1 MIKNLKKLIFLFI
14 CTIYL
19 GQLNIFA
26 HEGHSKKPKMPAIG
40 VIQGSVID
48 STNGTP
54 IEYASISIIDNHDG
68 DVVTGGLSDKSGSF
82 NITGIPLGEYI
93 VNIEFIGYSKKEI
106 GPINVFPG
114 QMTGGKGKVKHFLG
128 EIPLKISSVNLDA
141 VEVVGDESQFIQ
153 TVDKQ
158 IFNVGKNLTAAGGT
172 GFDLLRKV
180 PTVDVNIDGEVS
192 IAGDANV
199 TILIDGKRSGLTGS
213 NRRGVIDNI
222 QVSMVEKVEVITN
235 PSAKY
240 DPDGVGGIIN
250 IVMKRGSFDG
260 LNGSISGMAGEYE
273 KRNLSANMNYR
284 SDRWNIFVGASSYS
298 GNNIGKGYR
307 NFTYNYSDSSASLKQ
322 NTLRIKNPANVGLRM
337 GGDYYP
343 DKNSTISYTYSFNDH
358 EETTN
363 EELEYLSPFSRLT
376 KSSSE
381 DDGNHHD
388 HSLSYENKF
397 GTNDRKLYAG
407 IDFNFEE
414 DDVVQYSIE
423 NSSAIDDFNSGDI
436 DTDFKEKN
444 NSQTYRVD
452 YEDGLSDRL
461 SIETGMKA
469 TLKSYSTDYS
479 YRDKLYINNYNEDI
493 YAGYVSATY
502 NITDR
507 FGIKAG
513 TRYEQVETNASL
525 VPSSSNI
532 VSPDDTLDL
541 ILAIIDSAALLSP
554 YVKPYSKIYPSIFL
568 IYKISPMQTIQFGY
582 SQKVN
587 RPGRRT
593 ISPFPRNTYDISRIR
608 NGNPYL
614 DPEYSDVAEL
624 KYSSNSRKLNFNAG
638 LSYKLIKDNIMWWD
652 RDMFQFQGNVYEI
665 LTADNSENSESFGS
679 SLVIAYRPTPL
690 ISLMLSRWSW
700 NNKTYGNGES
710 DLNGDS
716 NGAYYRSMITLNLPR
731 IARMELSMGG
741 RGDMKFTTGS
751 SPGNFSADLGIQKSF
766 LDNKLSVTLKFD
778 DIFDTK
784 KFVINTENVIENK
797 FTNETYTQIMDAERR
812 RSQRY
817 MSVNIDYNFGKQQ
830 KKKWNRRNFGGGRSG
845 GGMDMDY

>member
-1 MIKNLKKLIFLFI
+1 MIKSFKRLIFLSA
-14 CTIYL
+14 CTIFL
-19 GQLNIFA
+19 IQNIYG

-40 VIQGSVID
+40 VVQGSVTD
-48 STNGTP
+48 STSGAP
-54 IEYASISIIDNHDG
+54 IEYASISMIDNHDG
-68 DVVTGGLSDKSGSF
+68 DVVTGGLSDKNGSF
-82 NITGIPLGEYI
+82 NISEIPLGEYI
-93 VNIEFIGYSKKEI
+93 VVIEFIGYSKKEI
-106 GPINVFPG
+106 GPINIFPG
-114 QMTGGKGKVKHFLG
+114 QMTGGKGKIKHFLG
-128 EIPLKISSVNLDA
+128 EIPLKVSSVNLDA
-141 VEVVGDESQFIQ
+141 IEVVGDESQFIQ

-158 IFNVGKNLTAAGGT
+158 VFKVGKNLTAAGGT

-213 NRRGVIDNI
+213 NRRGVVDNI

-260 LNGSISGMAGEYE
+260 LNGSLSGMAGEYE
-273 KRNLSANMNYR
+273 KRNLNGNVNYR
-284 SDRWNIFVGASSYS
+284 QNKWNVFAGASSQS

-322 NTLRIKNPANVGLRM
+322 NTMRTKNPANIGLRM

-343 DKNSTISYTYSFNDH
+343 SKSSTFSYTYSFNDH
-358 EETTN
+358 TETTK
-363 EELEYLSPFSRLT
+363 EELEFYEPFSRLS
-376 KSSSE
+376 KSKSE
-381 DDGNHHD
+381 DLGNHHD
-388 HSLSYENKF
+388 HSFSYENNF
-397 GTNDRKLYAG
+397 GTKDRKLSAG
-407 IDFNFEE
+407 IDINFEE
-414 DDVVQYSIE
+414 DDVTQYNIK
-423 NSSAIDDFNSGDI
+423 NSSIIDDYNSGST

-444 NSQTYRVD
+444 NSQTFRLD
-452 YEDGLSDRL
+452 YEDGLSDKL
-461 SIETGMKA
+461 SIEAGFKT
-469 TLKSYSTDYS
+469 TLKSFSTDYT
-479 YRDKLYINNYNEDI
+479 YLNQLYINDYSEDI
-493 YAGYVSATY
+493 YAGYISTTY
-502 NITDR
+502 DITDQ

-513 TRYEQVETNASL
+513 ARYEQVETNASL
-525 VPSSSNI
+525 ESSSSNTA
-532 VSPDDTLDL
+532 PDSINIIST
-541 ILAIIDSAALLSP
+541 IIDNAVELSP
-554 YVKPYSKIYPSIFL
+554 YEKPYSKIYPSLFL
-568 IYKISPMQTIQFGY
+568 IYKVSPMQTIQFGY

-587 RPGRRT
+587 RPGRRS
-593 ISPFPRNTYDISRIR
+593 ISPFPRNTYDITRIR

-638 LSYKLIKDNIMWWD
+638 LSYKLVKDNIMWWD
-652 RDMFQFQGNVYEI
+652 RDMVEFQGDVYEI
-665 LTADNSENSESFGS
+665 LTADNSENSEDFGS
-679 SLVIAYRPTPL
+679 SLIINYRPMPM

-700 NNKTYGNGES
+700 NRRTYGNGES

-741 RGDMKFTTGS
+741 RGDMKFTTGG
-751 SPGNFSADLGIQKSF
+751 SPGNFSADLGLQKSF
-766 LDNKLSVTLKFD
+766 LSNKLSITLKFD
-778 DIFDTK
+778 DIFDSK
-784 KFVINTENVIENK
+784 KFVINTENII
-797 FTNETYTQIMDAERR
+797 TNPISQETYIQLMDAERR

-817 MSVNIDYNFGKQQ
+817 MSININYNFGKQQ

>member
-1 MIKNLKKLIFLFI
+1 MTKFSLRLVLLSIFLL
-14 CTIYL
+14 YL
-19 GQLNIFA
+19 SSNNLLA
-26 HEGHSKKPKMPAIG
+26 HEGHNKKPKMPAIG
-40 VIQGSVID
+40 VIQGSVTD
-48 STNGTP
+48 SSSGAP
-54 IEYASISIIDNHDG
+54 IEYASVSIIDNQDG
-68 DVVTGGLSDKSGSF
+68 DVITGGLSDKDGSF
-82 NITGIPLGEYI
+82 NISEIPLGQYI
-93 VNIEFIGYSKKEI
+93 IIVEFIGYAKKEI
-106 GPINVFPG
+106 GPLDVFPG
-114 QMTGGKGKVKHFLG
+114 QMTGGKGKIKHFLG
-128 EIPLKISSVNLDA
+128 EISLKISSVNLDA
-141 VEVVGDESQFIQ
+141 VEVIGDESQFIQ

-158 IFNVGKNLTAAGGT
+158 IFKVGKNLTAAGGT

-213 NRRGVIDNI
+213 NRRGIVDNI
-222 QVSMVEKVEVITN
+222 QVGMVEKVEVITN

-260 LNGSISGMAGEYE
+260 LNGSISGMVGEYE
-273 KRNLSANMNYR
+273 KRNLNGNMNYR
-284 SDRWNIFVGASSYS
+284 SDKWNIFAGASSRS

-307 NFTYNYSDSSASLKQ
+307 NFTYNYSNGSSASLKQ
-322 NTLRIKNPANVGLRM
+322 NTLRIKNPANIGLRM

-343 DKNSTISYTYSFNDH
+343 SKSSTISYTYSFNDH

-363 EELEYLSPFSRLT
+363 EELKYLSPSSRLT

-381 DDGNHHD
+381 DVGNHHD

-397 GTNDRKLYAG
+397 GTNDRKLSAG

-423 NSSAIDDFNSGDI
+423 NSSLIDDFGSGYT

-444 NSQTYRVD
+444 ESQTFRVD
-452 YEDGLSDRL
+452 YEDGLSEKL

-469 TLKSYSTDYS
+469 TLKSFSTDYT
-479 YRDKLYINNYNEDI
+479 YLDQLYINDYSEDI
-493 YAGYVSATY
+493 YAGYASATY
-502 NITDR
+502 DVTDR

-513 TRYEQVETNASL
+513 ARYEKVETNASL
-525 VPSSSNI
+525 MPSSSNTA
-532 VSPDDTLDL
+532 PDSVNIIST
-541 ILAIIDSAALLSP
+541 IIDNAIELSP
-554 YVKPYSKIYPSIFL
+554 YEKPYSKIYPSLFL
-568 IYKISPMQTIQFGY
+568 IYKLSPMQTVQFGY

-652 RDMFQFQGNVYEI
+652 TDWVEFQGEDYQI

-679 SLVIAYRPTPL
+679 SLVIVYRPMPL
-690 ISLMLSRWSW
+690 VSLMLSRWSW
-700 NNKTYGNGES
+700 NNRTYGNGES

-741 RGDMKFTTGS
+741 RGDMNFTNGS
-751 SPGNFSADLGIQKSF
+751 SPGNFSADLGLQKSF
-766 LDNKLSVTLKFD
+766 LNNKLSVTLKFD

-784 KFVINTENVIENK
+784 KFVINTEYAIEP
-797 FTNETYTQIMDAERR
+797 TSGDIYTQLMNAERR
-812 RSQRY
+812 RGQRY
-817 MSVNIDYNFGKQQ
+817 MSVNINYNFGKQQ
-830 KKKWNRRNFGGGRSG
+830 KKKWNRRNFGGRGGGG

>member
-1 MIKNLKKLIFLFI
+1 MTNSFKRLLILSAFALFI
-14 CTIYL
+14 L
-19 GQLNIFA
+19 PFNIFA
-26 HEGHSKKPKMPAIG
+26 HEGHNKKPKMPAIG
-40 VIQGSVID
+40 VIQGSVTD
-48 STNGTP
+48 SSSGAP

-68 DVVTGGLSDKSGSF
+68 DVITGGLSDKNGSF
-82 NITGIPLGEYI
+82 NISEIPLGQYI
-93 VNIEFIGYSKKEI
+93 IIVEFIGYAKKEI
-106 GPINVFPG
+106 GPLNVFPG
-114 QMTGGKGKVKHFLG
+114 QMTGGNGKIKHFLG

-141 VEVVGDESQFIQ
+141 VEVIGDESQFIQ

-158 IFNVGKNLTAAGGT
+158 IFKVGKNLTAAGGT

-213 NRRGVIDNI
+213 NRRGVVDNI
-222 QVSMVEKVEVITN
+222 QVGMVEKVEVITN

-260 LNGSISGMAGEYE
+260 LNGSISGMVGEYE
-273 KRNLSANMNYR
+273 KRNLNGNMNYR
-284 SDRWNIFVGASSYS
+284 SDKWNIFAGSSS
-298 GNNIGKGYR
+298 RTGNYIGRGFR
-307 NFTYNYSDSSASLKQ
+307 EFTYNYSDSSASLKQ
-322 NTLRIKNPANVGLRM
+322 NTLRIKNPGNIGLRM

-343 DKNSTISYTYSFNDH
+343 NKNSTISYTYSFNDH
-358 EETTN
+358 EETTS
-363 EELEYLSPFSRLT
+363 EELEYISPFSRLT

-381 DDGNHHD
+381 NVGNHHD

-397 GTNDRKLYAG
+397 GTNDRKLSAG

-423 NSSAIDDFNSGDI
+423 NSSLIDDFGSGNT
-436 DTDFKEKN
+436 DTDFKEKIE
-444 NSQTYRVD
+444 SQTFRVD

-469 TLKSYSTDYS
+469 TLKSFSTDYT
-479 YRDKLYINNYNEDI
+479 YLDQLYINDYSEDI
-493 YAGYVSATY
+493 YAGYASATY
-502 NITDR
+502 DVTDR

-513 TRYEQVETNASL
+513 ARYEKVETNASL
-525 VPSSSNI
+525 MSSSSNTA
-532 VSPDDTLDL
+532 PDSVNIIST
-541 ILAIIDSAALLSP
+541 IIDNAIELSP
-554 YVKPYSKIYPSIFL
+554 YEKPYSKIYPSLFL
-568 IYKISPMQTIQFGY
+568 IYKLSPMQTVQFGY

-614 DPEYSDVAEL
+614 DPEYSDVSEL

-652 RDMFQFQGNVYEI
+652 RDMVEFQGDVYEI

-679 SLVIAYRPTPL
+679 SLVIVYRPMPL
-690 ISLMLSRWSW
+690 VSLMLSRWSW
-700 NNKTYGNGES
+700 NNRTYGNGES

-731 IARMELSMGG
+731 IVRMELSMGG
-741 RGDMKFTTGS
+741 RGDMKFTTGG
-751 SPGNFSADLGIQKSF
+751 SPGNFSADLGLQKSF
-766 LDNKLSVTLKFD
+766 LNNKLSVTLKFD

-784 KFVINTENVIENK
+784 KFVINTENTI
-797 FTNETYTQIMDAERR
+797 TNPISQETYTQLMNAERR
-812 RSQRY
+812 RQQRY
-817 MSVNIDYNFGKQQ
+817 MSVNINYNFGKQQ
-830 KKKWNRRNFGGGRSG
+830 KKKWNRRNFGGRGGGG

>member
-1 MIKNLKKLIFLFI
+1 MIKSFKRLIFLSA
-14 CTIYL
+14 CTIFL
-19 GQLNIFA
+19 IQNIYG

-40 VIQGSVID
+40 VVQGSVTD
-48 STNGTP
+48 STSGAP
-54 IEYASISIIDNHDG
+54 IEYASISMIDNHDG
-68 DVVTGGLSDKSGSF
+68 DVVTGGLSDKNGSF
-82 NITGIPLGEYI
+82 NISEIPLGEYI
-93 VNIEFIGYSKKEI
+93 VVIEFIGYSKKEI
-106 GPINVFPG
+106 GPINIFPG
-114 QMTGGKGKVKHFLG
+114 QMTGGKGKIKHFLG
-128 EIPLKISSVNLDA
+128 EIPLKVSSVNLDA
-141 VEVVGDESQFIQ
+141 IEVVGDESQFIQ

-158 IFNVGKNLTAAGGT
+158 VFKVGKNLTAAGGT

-213 NRRGVIDNI
+213 NRRGVVDNI

-260 LNGSISGMAGEYE
+260 LNGSVSGMAGEYE
-273 KRNLSANMNYR
+273 KRNLNGNVNYR
-284 SDRWNIFVGASSYS
+284 QNKWNVFAGASSQS

-322 NTLRIKNPANVGLRM
+322 NTMRTKNPANIGLRM

-343 DKNSTISYTYSFNDH
+343 SKSSTFSYTYSFNDH
-358 EETTN
+358 TETTK
-363 EELEYLSPFSRLT
+363 EELEFYEPFSRFS
-376 KSSSE
+376 KSKSE
-381 DDGNHHD
+381 DLGNHHD
-388 HSLSYENKF
+388 HSFSYENNF
-397 GTNDRKLYAG
+397 GTKDRKLSAG
-407 IDFNFEE
+407 IDINFEE
-414 DDVVQYSIE
+414 DDVTQYNIE
-423 NSSAIDDFNSGDI
+423 NSSIIDDYNSGST

-444 NSQTYRVD
+444 NSQTFRLD
-452 YEDGLSDRL
+452 YEDGLSDKL
-461 SIETGMKA
+461 SIETGFKT
-469 TLKSYSTDYS
+469 TLKSFSTDYT
-479 YRDKLYINNYNEDI
+479 YLNQLYNNDYSEDI
-493 YAGYVSATY
+493 YAGYISTTY
-502 NITDR
+502 DITDQ

-513 TRYEQVETNASL
+513 VRYEQVETNASL
-525 VPSSSNI
+525 EPSSSNTT
-532 VSPDDTLDL
+532 PDSINIIST
-541 ILAIIDSAALLSP
+541 IIDNAVELSP
-554 YVKPYSKIYPSIFL
+554 YEKPYSKIYPSLFL
-568 IYKISPMQTIQFGY
+568 IYKVSPMQTIQFGY

-593 ISPFPRNTYDISRIR
+593 ISPFPRNTYDITRIR

-652 RDMFQFQGNVYEI
+652 RDMVEFQGDVYEI
-665 LTADNSENSESFGS
+665 LTADNSENSESIGS
-679 SLVIAYRPTPL
+679 SLVIVYRPIPL
-690 ISLMLSRWSW
+690 VSLMLSRWSW
-700 NNKTYGNGES
+700 NNRTYGNGES

-751 SPGNFSADLGIQKSF
+751 SPGNFSADLGLQKSF
-766 LDNKLSVTLKFD
+766 LNNKLSVTLKFD

-784 KFVINTENVIENK
+784 KFVINTENVI
-797 FTNETYTQIMDAERR
+797 TNPISQETYIQLMDAERR
-812 RSQRY
+812 RGQRY
-817 MSVNIDYNFGKQQ
+817 MSVNINYNFGKQQ
-830 KKKWNRRNFGGGRSG
+830 RKKWNRRNFGGGRSG

>member
-1 MIKNLKKLIFLFI
+1 MTKSSLRLILLSIFLL
-14 CTIYL
+14 YL
-19 GQLNIFA
+19 SLNNLVA
-26 HEGHSKKPKMPAIG
+26 HEGHNKKPKMPAIG
-40 VIQGSVID
+40 VIQGSVTD
-48 STNGTP
+48 STSGSA
-54 IEYASISIIDNHDG
+54 IEYASVSIVDNQDG
-68 DVVTGGLSDKSGSF
+68 DVITGGLSSKDGSF
-82 NITGIPLGEYI
+82 NISEIPLGQYI
-93 VNIEFIGYSKKEI
+93 IIVEFIGYSKKEI
-106 GPINVFPG
+106 GPLNVFPP
-114 QMTGGKGKVKHFLG
+114 QMSGGKGKIKHFLG

-158 IFNVGKNLTAAGGT
+158 IFKVGKNLTAAGGT

-180 PTVDVNIDGEVS
+180 PTVDVDIDGEVS

-213 NRRGVIDNI
+213 NRRGVVDNI
-222 QVSMVEKVEVITN
+222 QVGMVEKVEVITN

-273 KRNLSANMNYR
+273 KRNLNGNMNYR
-284 SDRWNIFVGASSYS
+284 SDKWNIFAGASSRT

-307 NFTYNYSDSSASLKQ
+307 NFTYNYGDSSTSLRQ
-322 NTLRIKNPANVGLRM
+322 NTLRIKNPANIGLRM

-343 DKNSTISYTYSFNDH
+343 NKNSTISYTYSFNDH

-381 DDGNHHD
+381 DFGNHHD

-397 GTNDRKLYAG
+397 GTNDRKLSAG
-407 IDFNFEE
+407 VDFNFEE
-414 DDVVQYSIE
+414 DDVIQYNIE
-423 NSSAIDDFNSGDI
+423 NSSLIDDFNSSNT

-444 NSQTYRVD
+444 ESQTFRID
-452 YEDGLSDRL
+452 YEDGLSEAL
-461 SIETGMKA
+461 SIEIGMKA
-469 TLKSYSTDYS
+469 TLKSFSTDYS
-479 YRDKLYINNYNEDI
+479 YLDQLYINNYSEDI
-493 YAGYVSATY
+493 YAGYASATY
-502 NITDR
+502 DITDR

-513 TRYEQVETNASL
+513 ARYEKVETNASL
-525 VPSSSNI
+525 SPSSSNTA
-532 VSPDDTLDL
+532 PDSVN
-541 ILAIIDSAALLSP
+541 IISAIIDDAVELSP
-554 YVKPYSKIYPSIFL
+554 YEKPYSKIYPSIFL
-568 IYKISPMQTIQFGY
+568 IYKLSPMQTIQFGY

-587 RPGRRT
+587 RPGRRS

-652 RDMFQFQGNVYEI
+652 RDMVEFQGDVYEI

-679 SLVIAYRPTPL
+679 SLIINYRPMPL

-700 NNKTYGNGES
+700 NNRTYGNGES

-716 NGAYYRSMITLNLPR
+716 EGTWNRAMATVNIPR
-731 IARMELSMGG
+731 VFRVELSMGG
-741 RGDMKFTTGS
+741 RGRMKFTTGD
-751 SPGNFSADLGIQKSF
+751 SPGNISTDIGIQKSF
-766 LDNKLSVTLKFD
+766 LENRLSVTVKFD

-784 KFVINTENVIENK
+784 KFVINTENTI
-797 FTNETYTQIMDAERR
+797 TNPISQETYTQLMNAERR
-812 RSQRY
+812 RQQRY
-817 MSVNIDYNFGKQQ
+817 MSVNINYNFGKQQ
-830 KKKWNRRNFGGGRSG
+830 KKKWNRRNFGGRGGG